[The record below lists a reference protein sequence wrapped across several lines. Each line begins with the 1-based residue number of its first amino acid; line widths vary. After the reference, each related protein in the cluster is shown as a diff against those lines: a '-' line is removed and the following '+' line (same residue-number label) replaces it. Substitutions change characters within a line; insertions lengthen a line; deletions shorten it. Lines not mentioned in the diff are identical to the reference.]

1 MAPYRNLRFKLCVS
15 ILSFVLTLFVYSAA
29 NAQRNRGMNADGD
42 VLTGSNS
49 SSGGFVNQDGW
60 MIGFNG
66 GYESP
71 LGDLK
76 QSYKGSPTF
85 GVNLFRRMGNLLYSA
100 SIDYRSYKPL
110 QDTLQ
115 ISYDDTDYYG
125 ATFSKLKG
133 IGLYLG
139 IAYELPLSPDIN
151 VYGGVNGGVVMV
163 SYKITIDDTNFSS
176 TEEVSNAQST
186 YIAPK
191 VGLNFMLSRSLGM
204 ALEGRYSLG
213 TVGANYNS
221 RTGGS
226 TTKGFNSVAG
236 NIFLTY
242 QF

>member
-1 MAPYRNLRFKLCVS
+1 MAPYHNLRFKLCVY

-42 VLTGSNS
+42 VLSGSNS

-71 LGDLK
+71 LGEVK
-76 QSYKGSPTF
+76 QSYQGSPTF
-85 GVNLFRRMGNLLYSA
+85 GVNLFRRMGNLLYSGTV
-100 SIDYRSYKPL
+100 DYRSYKPL
-110 QDTLQ
+110 ANAQQ
-115 ISYDDTDYYG
+115 ISYDDVDYYT
-125 ATFSKLKG
+125 ASYSKLKG

-139 IAYELPLSPDIN
+139 IAYELPISTDMN

-226 TTKGFNSVAG
+226 VSKGFNSIAG
-236 NIFLTY
+236 NLFLTY

>member
-1 MAPYRNLRFKLCVS
+1 MIPYRKLRFKLCVS
-15 ILSFVLTLFVYSAA
+15 ILSVLTSFVYSSA

-42 VLTGSNS
+42 VMRGSNS
-49 SSGGFVNQDGW
+49 SSGGFVKQDGW

-76 QSYKGSPTF
+76 QNYQGSPTF
-85 GVNLFRRMGNLLYSA
+85 GVNLLRRMGNVLYSGT
-100 SIDYRSYKPL
+100 IDYRSYKPL
-110 QDTLQ
+110 TAVQQVT
-115 ISYDDTDYYG
+115 YDDTDYYS
-125 ATFSKLKG
+125 ATFSNYKG
-133 IGLYLG
+133 AGLYLG

-151 VYGGVNGGVVMV
+151 VYGGINGGVILV
-163 SYKITIDDTNFSS
+163 SYKIIVDDTNFLSV
-176 TEEVSNAQST
+176 EEASNAQST
-186 YIAPK
+186 YVAPK

-204 ALEGRYSLG
+204 ALEARYSLG
-213 TVGANYNS
+213 TVGANYNT

-226 TTKGFNSVAG
+226 VTKGFNSIAG